1 MRKMKQ
7 LLLILCTGL
16 LFACGDNASEDLS
29 PRSQLQNK
37 KKSAREYLR
46 QSYREDST
54 LQSEVYYENGDL
66 VDVDYYENETIKQKK
81 VYFNFIDGGGK
92 GPGDFYTAFERRMWF
107 KNGQIKYEELRSLEN
122 TKPLYKKAKWYENG
136 QKRFVYEYRFPDI
149 DYTKFKNIAED
160 FDDLRIEHVGIFKCW
175 DEEGNDE
182 DCN

>member
-7 LLLILCTGL
+7 LLLILCIGL

-46 QSYREDST
+46 QSYSEDST

-66 VDVDYYENETIKQKK
+66 VDVDYYENETIEQKK
-81 VYFNFIDGGGK
+81 VYFNFREEGNK
-92 GPGDFYTAFERRMWF
+92 DFYTAFERRMWF

-136 QKRFVYEYRFPDI
+136 QKRYVRQYRFPDI
-149 DYTKFKNIAED
+149 DYTKFKNLAEGFGDLYDNDD
-160 FDDLRIEHVGIFKCW
+160 FLILECW
-175 DEEGNDE
+175 DKEGNYK
-182 DCN
+182 DCR